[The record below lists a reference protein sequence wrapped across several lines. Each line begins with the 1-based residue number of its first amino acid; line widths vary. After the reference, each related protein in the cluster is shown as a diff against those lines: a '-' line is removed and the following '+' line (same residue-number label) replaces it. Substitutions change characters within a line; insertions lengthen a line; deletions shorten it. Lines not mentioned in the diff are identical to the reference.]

1 VYANALT
8 ASAPPLPVGR
18 GGATARICACVG
30 RQVDSRRN
38 EDDDHVFTPL
48 IFTPLT
54 LCLAT
59 RSGRS
64 SAPADDDDE
73 SLMTT
78 MKQALDVM
86 AMMMEGSALPPQMGF
101 QQPLPVLRKA
111 RRLRSRTLPPLLRR
125 AAPYEETLP
134 EIQQKAICCA
144 INCVQNIFVCNW
156 FCINH
161 K

>member
-64 SAPADDDDE
+64 SAPADDDDDDDE
-73 SLMTT
+73 AGPRCYGNDDGGKCAASPNGVSAATARPA
-78 MKQALDVM
+78 K
-86 AMMMEGSALPPQMGF
+86 GSAPTIED
-101 QQPLPVLRKA
+101 A
-111 RRLRSRTLPPLLRR
+111 AAA
-125 AAPYEETLP
+125 AAPRG
-134 EIQQKAICCA
+134 AA
-144 INCVQNIFVCNW
+144 
-156 FCINH
+156 
-161 K
+161 